1 MRDPVLRR
9 LVDTL
14 GWIAYLHVIG
24 DVGYRRE
31 LLKIAPEAAAK
42 AKRRQPRRP
51 APEAAKVLRLEDY
64 RARRRARRTAGR
76 RSPAE
81 AGAQKVA

>member
-24 DVGYRRE
+24 DGGYRRE
-31 LLKIAPEAAAK
+31 LLRIAPDAAAK
-42 AKRRQPRRP
+42 AKRRQPRR
-51 APEAAKVLRLEDY
+51 AAAESAKVLRLEDY
-64 RARRRARRTAGR
+64 RARRRARRAAGR
-76 RSPAE
+76 RAPVD
-81 AGAQKVA
+81 AGSRKVA

>member
-24 DVGYRRE
+24 DGGYRRE
-31 LLKIAPEAAAK
+31 LLRIAPDAAAK
-42 AKRRQPRRP
+42 AKRRQPRR
-51 APEAAKVLRLEDY
+51 APESAKVLRLEDY
-64 RARRRARRTAGR
+64 RARRRSRRGAGR
-76 RSPAE
+76 RAPVDS
-81 AGAQKVA
+81 GSRKVA